1 VSAKAEPAGLS
12 PEVLRQFF
20 DLVQGSSRVL
30 IGCHVN
36 PDGDAIGSGLALAM
50 AVEQLGAEAEVVC
63 WHEPPANLRFLPGA
77 QRIRRQASREA
88 DLAVIVDLESFSRLG
103 GAADDFRNAPVLAV
117 IDHHIPRDRPGDVRL
132 IDQESAST
140 AGILMDLFE
149 AGPVQIT
156 AEIAECLLVGI
167 VTDTGCFRHANT
179 TPEVLRQAARLCELG
194 ADLSRVTDEVYQRR
208 AEPAARLLGE
218 ALVQY
223 KTALD
228 GRLAWIALR
237 ADRLAELGA
246 TDEHT
251 EGIVNELL
259 AQEKVEAAFLLREM
273 NSGRTKGSL
282 RSRGS
287 IDVAACAREFG
298 GGGHRNAAGLVLDL
312 TIDEA
317 ERSVLAAMQKCL
329 ASS

>member
-1 VSAKAEPAGLS
+1 MT
-12 PEVLRQFF
+12 PEVRRQFF

-36 PDGDAIGSGLALAM
+36 PDGDAIGSALALAM
-50 AVEQLGAEAEVVC
+50 AVEQLGAEADVVC
-63 WHEPPANLRFLPGA
+63 WHEPPANLKFLPGT
-77 QRIRRQASREA
+77 QRIRRQAGREA

-103 GAADDFRNAPVLAV
+103 GAPDAFREAPVLAV

-132 IDQESAST
+132 VDQESAST
-140 AGILMDLFE
+140 AGILLDLFE
-149 AGPVQIT
+149 AGPIQIT
-156 AEIAECLLVGI
+156 AEIAECLLAGV

-194 ADLSRVTDEVYQRR
+194 ADLSRVTEEVYQRR
-208 AEPAARLLGE
+208 PEPAARLLGE
-218 ALVQY
+218 ALAQY
-223 KTALD
+223 RTASD

-237 ADRLAELGA
+237 SDRMAELGA
-246 TDEHT
+246 SDEHT

-259 AQEKVEAAFLLREM
+259 AQENVEAAFLLREVH
-273 NSGRTKGSL
+273 SSRAKGSL
-282 RSRGS
+282 RSRGA

-298 GGGHRNAAGLVLDL
+298 GGGHRNAAGLVVDFS
-312 TIDEA
+312 IDEA
-317 ERSVLAAMQKCL
+317 ERAVLAAMQKCL